1 MTVLTPRSIV
11 QELDR
16 YVIGQQEAKRALAVA
31 LSNRERRRRLPPDIR
46 SDVMPK
52 NILMIGPT
60 GVGKTELA
68 RRLAGILDAPFTK
81 VEATKFTE
89 VGYVGRDV
97 DSIIHDLVEV
107 SAAKV
112 YREEV
117 KQIESN
123 AEKLA
128 TERIAT
134 YLYQQMAAR
143 GKQVKRKGQ
152 QVSGSAPKVSKS
164 SSSWRGAETV
174 TLTRAKLAKLLASHK
189 LEDQLVEIEVGDG
202 EPTVSGFDPR
212 LDMDIVDDGLFGDYY
227 KNLKHPGG
235 ERKRK
240 VRVKEARRI
249 LTREEAN
256 KLLDFDQVIDEAMRR
271 VEDDGIV
278 FIDELDKICGPKLDL
293 GRDISGEGVQRDLLP
308 LLEGTTVATRYG
320 QVKTEHVLFVAAG
333 TFCKSKPTDLIPELQ
348 GRFPL
353 RVELNPLSQQDL
365 ETILVEPRNSL
376 IRQYEALLAT
386 EGLNVAFTEDGVQ
399 EIARLATLMNERTE
413 NTGARRLFTIVE
425 KLVEDLSFTAPE
437 RKGQRVEIDAA
448 YVIEQVGD
456 LIKDENLSRYIL

>member
-174 TLTRAKLAKLLASHK
+174 TMTRAKLAKLLASHK
-189 LEDQLVEIEVGDG
+189 LEDQLVEIEVSDG

-320 QVKTEHVLFVAAG
+320 PVKTEHVLFVAAG
-333 TFCKSKPTDLIPELQ
+333 TFSKSKPTDLIPELQ

-437 RKGQRVEIDAA
+437 RKGQRV
-448 YVIEQVGD
+448 VEQVGD
-456 LIKDENLSRYIL
+456 LIKDENLGRYIL

>member
-1 MTVLTPRSIV
+1 MTVPTPRSIV
-11 QELDR
+11 EDLDR

-31 LSNRERRRRLPPDIR
+31 LSNRERRRKLPPDIR
-46 SDVMPK
+46 ADVMPK
-52 NILMIGPT
+52 NILMMGPT

-68 RRLAGILDAPFTK
+68 RRVAGILDAPFTK

-97 DSIIHDLVEV
+97 ESIIHDLVEV

-134 YLYQQMAAR
+134 YLYQQMATTD
-143 GKQVKRKGQ
+143 KQVKHEGRR
-152 QVSGSAPKVSKS
+152 VSGSIPKMQGPHP
-164 SSSWRGAETV
+164 SWKGRETV
-174 TLTRAKLAKLLASHK
+174 TLTRAKLAKLLASRK
-189 LEDQLVEIEVGDG
+189 LEDQLVEIEVSDP
-202 EPTVSGFDPR
+202 EPAGAGFDPR
-212 LDMDIVDDGLFGDYY
+212 LEMDMVNDGVFGDCR
-227 KNLKHPGG
+227 NQREPSG

-256 KLLDFDQVIDEAMRR
+256 KLLDYDQVVDEAMRR
-271 VEDDGIV
+271 VEDDGVV

-320 QVKTEHVLFVAAG
+320 PVKTDHILFVAAG
-333 TFCKSKPTDLIPELQ
+333 TFSKSKPTDLIPELQ

-376 IRQYEALLAT
+376 VKQYEALLAT
-386 EGLNVAFTEDGVQ
+386 EGLSVVFTEDGVQ

-437 RKGQRVEIDAA
+437 RKGQRVEIDAP

-456 LIKDENLSRYIL
+456 MVKDENLGRYIL